1 MTRRAKLY
9 VPIRMTE
16 RYLDANAVKRLLDG
30 GQSVVLPQ
38 PGDLIAGKYRVQG
51 LLGAGGVAYVL
62 EAHHELLDKS
72 VALKLLAPEASRAA
86 ALTER
91 FLVEARAA
99 AKVDSPY
106 VARVMDVGTL
116 ENGQPFIV
124 MERLEGCNL
133 DELLFLEQRPKIED
147 AVDYVLQALQGL
159 AHAHVLGVVH
169 RDLKPANLFL
179 AKQPD
184 GTSTVKILDFG
195 IAFVLDEAGKAP
207 ESARVR
213 SNAIVGSPMYMSPEQ
228 VRNEP
233 IDHRTDIWSIGVV
246 LYELVT
252 GKVPFGASAS
262 GMGELFGSILNDPFV
277 PASKVREDS
286 PKDLDA
292 VLAKALSRD
301 PAARYADVAE
311 LARALAPFGTGKWA
325 HLADSIE
332 QSFERKQKMMSG
344 PEAFAPEEKKGGGR
358 WVFFVL
364 LLFAIAGAA
373 VWHAH
378 RIHYWRF

>member
-1 MTRRAKLY
+1 
-9 VPIRMTE
+9 MTE

-30 GQSVVLPQ
+30 GQSIMLPQ
-38 PGDLIAGKYRVQG
+38 AGDLVAEKYRVVG
-51 LLGAGGVAYVL
+51 LLGAGGVAHVF

-72 VALKLLAPEASRAA
+72 VALKLIAPEVSRAA
-86 ALTER
+86 AFGALAER
-91 FLVEARAA
+91 FLTEARAA

-116 ENGQPFIV
+116 ESGAPFIV

-184 GTSTVKILDFG
+184 GTSIVKILDFG
-195 IAFVLDEAGKAP
+195 VAFVLDEAGQP
-207 ESARVR
+207 PQSARSPR
-213 SNAIVGSPMYMSPEQ
+213 NAIVGSPMYMSPEQ
-228 VRNEP
+228 VRNDGA
-233 IDHRTDIWSIGVV
+233 IDHRTDIWSIGVL

-252 GKVPFGASAS
+252 GKVPFGATAS
-262 GMGELFGSILNDPFV
+262 GMGELFGAILGDALV
-277 PASKVREDS
+277 PASKVREDV
-286 PKDLDA
+286 PKELDE
-292 VLAKALSRD
+292 VLAKALARD
-301 PAARYADVAE
+301 PAQRYADVGE

-325 HLADSIE
+325 HLADTIE
-332 QSFERKQKMMSG
+332 QSFERKQKLMSG
-344 PEAFAPEEKKGGGR
+344 PEAFAREAPKKSGGSR
-358 WVFFVL
+358 WLVLFV
-364 LLFAIAGAA
+364 LFAIAGASA
-373 VWHAH
+373 WYAHHAH
-378 RIHYWRF
+378 YVRW

>member
-1 MTRRAKLY
+1 
-9 VPIRMTE
+9 MTE
-16 RYLDANAVKRLLDG
+16 RYLDADAVKRLLDG
-30 GQSVVLPQ
+30 APPAAVLPQ
-38 PGDLIAGKYRVQG
+38 PGDLIAEKYRILG
-51 LLGAGGVAYVL
+51 TLGAGGVAYVL
-62 EAHHELLDKS
+62 EAHHELLDKT
-72 VALKLLAPEASRAA
+72 VALKVLSPEASKGRNYELLA
-86 ALTER
+86 EK

-116 ENGQPFIV
+116 ESGAPFIV

-147 AVDYVLQALQGL
+147 AVDYVLQTLQGL

-195 IAFVLDEAGKAP
+195 IAFVLDDAGHPPAS
-207 ESARVR
+207 ERVA
-213 SNAIVGSPMYMSPEQ
+213 SKNAIVGSPMYMSPEQ
-228 VRNEP
+228 VRNDAA

-252 GKVPFGASAS
+252 GKVPFGASAQ
-262 GMGELFGSILNDPFV
+262 GMGELFGSILHDPLE
-277 PASKVREDS
+277 PISKKREDA
-286 PKDLDA
+286 PKELDA
-292 VLAKALSRD
+292 VIAKALARD
-301 PAARYADVAE
+301 PNERYENVGE
-311 LARALAPFGTGKWA
+311 LARALVPFGSGKWA

-332 QSFERKQKMMSG
+332 QSFEKKQKLLSG
-344 PEAFAPEEKKGGGR
+344 PEAFAPPPEEKSNWG
-358 WVFFVL
+358 FVL
-364 LLFAIAGAA
+364 FMLLVVVFGAA
-373 VWHAH
+373 AWLAH
-378 RIHYWRF
+378 RSHFF

>member
-1 MTRRAKLY
+1 
-9 VPIRMTE
+9 MTE
-16 RYLDANAVKRLLDG
+16 RYLDADAVKRLLDG
-30 GQSVVLPQ
+30 APPAAVLPQ
-38 PGDLIAGKYRVQG
+38 PGDVIAEKYKILG
-51 LLGAGGVAYVL
+51 TLGAGGVAYVL
-62 EAHHELLDKS
+62 EAHHELLDKT
-72 VALKLLAPEASRAA
+72 VALKVLAPEAARGRAFD
-86 ALTER
+86 ALAEK

-106 VARVMDVGTL
+106 VVGVMDVGTL
-116 ENGQPFIV
+116 ESGAPYIV

-195 IAFVLDEAGKAP
+195 IAFVLDDAGHPPASERTASKG
-207 ESARVR
+207 
-213 SNAIVGSPMYMSPEQ
+213 AIVGSPMYMSPEQ
-228 VRNEP
+228 VRNDGN

-252 GKVPFGASAS
+252 GKVPFGASAE
-262 GMGELFGSILNDPFV
+262 GMGELFGSILNDPLV
-277 PASKVREDS
+277 PASKVRDDV

-292 VLAKALSRD
+292 VLAKALARD
-301 PAARYADVAE
+301 PSERYENVAE
-311 LARALAPFGTGKWA
+311 LARALVPFGSGKWA
-325 HLADSIE
+325 YLADSIE
-332 QSFERKQKMMSG
+332 QSFEKKQRLLSG
-344 PEAFAPEEKKGGGR
+344 PDAFAPTAKDEEKSRSGFV
-358 WVFFVL
+358 WFMLLVLVF
-364 LLFAIAGAA
+364 GAA
-373 VWHAH
+373 AWLAH
-378 RIHYWRF
+378 RAHYF

>member
-1 MTRRAKLY
+1 
-9 VPIRMTE
+9 MTE
-16 RYLDANAVKRLLDG
+16 RYLDADAVKRLLDG
-30 GQSVVLPQ
+30 APSAVLPQ
-38 PGDLIAGKYRVQG
+38 PGDLIAEKYRIQG
-51 LLGAGGVAYVL
+51 TLGAGGVAYVL

-72 VALKLLAPEASRAA
+72 VALKVLAPEARANFGT
-86 ALTER
+86 LVEK

-99 AKVDSPY
+99 AKVESPY
-106 VARVMDVGTL
+106 VARVIDVGTL
-116 ENGQPFIV
+116 ESGAPFIV

-195 IAFVLDEAGKAP
+195 IAFILDDAGHPPAS
-207 ESARVR
+207 ERVAAKG
-213 SNAIVGSPMYMSPEQ
+213 AIVGSPMYMSPEQ
-228 VRNEP
+228 VRNDGN
-233 IDHRTDIWSIGVV
+233 IDARTDIWSIGVV

-252 GKVPFGASAS
+252 GKVPFGASAQ
-262 GMGELFGSILNDPFV
+262 GMGELFGSILHDPFV
-277 PASKVREDS
+277 PPSKVREDS

-292 VLAKALSRD
+292 VLAKAL
-301 PAARYADVAE
+301 ARNVDERYENVAE
-311 LARALAPFGTGKWA
+311 LARALVPFGSGKWA

-332 QSFERKQKMMSG
+332 QSFEKKQKLMSG
-344 PEAFAPEEKKGGGR
+344 PDAFAPTPEPEPER
-358 WVFFVL
+358 RSSWFLTFVVL
-364 LLFAIAGAA
+364 LLMAGAA
-373 VWHAH
+373 AWLAH
-378 RIHYWRF
+378 RAHYF

>member
-1 MTRRAKLY
+1 
-9 VPIRMTE
+9 MTE

-30 GQSVVLPQ
+30 GGQSLVLPQ
-38 PGDLIAGKYRVQG
+38 EGDLIAEKYRILGV
-51 LLGAGGVAYVL
+51 LGAGGVATVL

-72 VALKLLAPEASRAA
+72 VALKVLAPEARHSAA
-86 ALTER
+86 FPTLAER

-116 ENGQPFIV
+116 ESGAPFIV

-159 AHAHVLGVVH
+159 AHAHALGVVH

-184 GTSTVKILDFG
+184 GTTTVKVLDFG
-195 IAFVLDEAGKAP
+195 IAVVLDDAGQP
-207 ESARVR
+207 PQSMRVARGT
-213 SNAIVGSPMYMSPEQ
+213 IVGSPMYMSPEQ
-228 VRNEP
+228 VRNEGT

-252 GKVPFGASAS
+252 GKVPFGASS
-262 GMGELFGSILNDPFV
+262 QGMGELFGAILSDALV
-277 PASKVREDS
+277 PASRLREDV
-286 PKDLDA
+286 PKELDA

-301 PAARYADVAE
+301 LASRYADVSE
-311 LARALAPFGTGKWA
+311 LSRALVPFGTGKWS
-325 HLADSIE
+325 HLADSIDD
-332 QSFERKQKMMSG
+332 SVRIRALTTSG
-344 PEAFAPEEKKGGGR
+344 PDAFAKEPEPEPQPKRSGA
-358 WVFFVL
+358 WVVVLFVL
-364 LLFAIAGAA
+364 VAIASAA
-373 VWHAH
+373 AWVAH
-378 RIHYWRF
+378 QRHYF

>member
-1 MTRRAKLY
+1 
-9 VPIRMTE
+9 MTE

-30 GQSVVLPQ
+30 GGQSLVLPQ
-38 PGDLIAGKYRVQG
+38 EGDLVAEKYRILGV
-51 LLGAGGVAYVL
+51 LGAGGVATVL

-72 VALKLLAPEASRAA
+72 VALKVLAPEARHASAFA
-86 ALTER
+86 TLAER

-116 ENGQPFIV
+116 ESGAPFIV

-133 DELLFLEQRPKIED
+133 DELLFLEERPKIED

-159 AHAHVLGVVH
+159 AHAHALGVVH

-184 GTSTVKILDFG
+184 GTSTVKVLDFG
-195 IAFVLDEAGKAP
+195 IAVVLDDAGQPPKSMRA
-207 ESARVR
+207 ARGT
-213 SNAIVGSPMYMSPEQ
+213 IVGSPMYMSPEQ
-228 VRNEP
+228 VRNDGT

-252 GKVPFGASAS
+252 GKVPYGASS
-262 GMGELFGSILNDPFV
+262 HGMGELFGAILNDPFV
-277 PASKVREDS
+277 PASRLRPDV
-286 PKDLDA
+286 PKELDA

-301 PAARYADVAE
+301 LATRYADVSE
-311 LARALAPFGTGKWA
+311 LSRALVPFGTGKWS
-325 HLADSIE
+325 HLADSIDD
-332 QSFERKQKMMSG
+332 SMRIRALTTSG
-344 PEAFAPEEKKGGGR
+344 PDAFVKEPEAQATAKPKKGGA
-358 WVFFVL
+358 WIVV
-364 LLFAIAGAA
+364 LFAVVALALAGAA
-373 VWHAH
+373 AWVAH
-378 RIHYWRF
+378 QRHYF